1 MVFWC
6 SDVSPRSLSVQAEKE
21 VTDVMFQQA
30 AYLFPENTPPTKENY
45 LYRSIFVKH
54 FPQHSASQTV
64 KGGYFLCV
72 VFLSF
77 RSCFVAVRGLLGID
91 SIDSWYISVP
101 FCTFLCIFLVCSF
114 LTF

>member
-1 MVFWC
+1 MFWC
-6 SDVSPRSLSVQAEKE
+6 SSDVLVFDVSPCSLSIQAEKE

-64 KGGYFLCV
+64 KGGYLCFVFCFLCF

-77 RSCFVAVRGLLGID
+77 RS
-91 SIDSWYISVP
+91 
-101 FCTFLCIFLVCSF
+101 
-114 LTF
+114 